1 MIQPNIQAM
10 TDMELTE
17 ACKAVVDLQSGV
29 TEWQAL
35 LGDEVQKRKLI
46 PFMRRRTDQP

>member
-1 MIQPNIQAM
+1 M

-17 ACKAVVDLQSGV
+17 ACKAVVDLQDGV

-35 LGDEVQKRKLI
+35 LGVEVEKRKLHQRQ
-46 PFMRRRTDQP
+46 PRDPLSRTRKTDR